1 MRKKE
6 AKTSNG
12 DKKPREPKSG
22 ATAKTAEKSKT
33 STKPRTKPSAKPLSK
48 PKPATKP
55 ADKPSPK
62 PKPAV
67 KPSSKPKN
75 QLYPAGT
82 ESRCTVYYSIQYV
95 GKKELV
101 KGEKSFA
108 KPCRLVFNDPIFDL
122 QLSIVAARHARTEL
136 WQDWVRFSKNLE
148 LRPPVNAPG
157 KIDGIFIINTEY
169 YTDKTKDRKLTTK
182 FMDGFIR
189 SISGYSEIPGNF

>member
-22 ATAKTAEKSKT
+22 ATAKTA
-33 STKPRTKPSAKPLSK
+33 
-48 PKPATKP
+48 
-55 ADKPSPK
+55 DKPSPK
-62 PKPAV
+62 PKPVV
-67 KPSSKPKN
+67 KPSSKPKS

-82 ESRCTVYYSIQYV
+82 QLYCTAYYSIQYV

-122 QLSIVAARHARTEL
+122 QLSIVAARHARAEL
-136 WQDWVRFSKNLE
+136 WQDWVSFSKNME
-148 LRPPVNAPG
+148 LHPPVNAPG

-169 YTDKTKDRKLTTK
+169 
-182 FMDGFIR
+182 
-189 SISGYSEIPGNF
+189 

>member
-22 ATAKTAEKSKT
+22 ATAKPAEKPKT
-33 STKPRTKPSAKPLSK
+33 STTPKTKPSAKPVPR
-48 PKPATKP
+48 PKPAAKP

-67 KPSSKPKN
+67 KPPSKPKS

-82 ESRCTVYYSIQYV
+82 KLYCTVYYSIQYV
-95 GKKELV
+95 GKKELI
-101 KGEKSFA
+101 KGEKSFD
-108 KPCRLVFNDPIFDL
+108 KPCRLVFNNPLIDL
-122 QLSIVAARHARTEL
+122 QLSIAAARHARAEL
-136 WQDWVRFSKNLE
+136 WEDWVSFSKNME
-148 LRPPVNAPG
+148 LHPPVNAPG

-169 YTDKTKDRKLTTK
+169 YTDKTEDRKLTTK
-182 FMDGFIR
+182 FMDEFIR